1 LNCILIFD
9 KKNMVPIKS
18 SLLFFALLTTTLNYG
33 QFTDVINSNRPGE
46 SMGGFSVGKT
56 VFQAELGGYGIQEK
70 HDLLEYEANGF
81 GSELSLRYGALFEQL
96 EFNLDLQYQKDWYT
110 SDLLNKTRSGLKQT
124 TIGAKYLFYDPAKN
138 YKKKVNVYSWKA
150 NHKFSLRNLIP
161 AVGFY
166 AGVNINLS
174 NNDFSF
180 PTDPKISPKAM
191 LITQN
196 QFGKQVLTIN
206 VVADKIMTDYPSYGY
221 ILTLTRGINQRWTA
235 FVENQGIQ
243 SDFYSDG
250 IFRGGAAFLIQENIQ
265 VDANIGTNY
274 KNTPSLLFGGVGLSW
289 RFDEN
294 YSEVMTREKKD
305 KKDKDKKGKD
315 KKGKDKSKKRKD
327 GVETTPTK

>member
-1 LNCILIFD
+1 
-9 KKNMVPIKS
+9 
-18 SLLFFALLTTTLNYG
+18 
-33 QFTDVINSNRPGE
+33 
-46 SMGGFSVGKT
+46 MGGFSVGKT
-56 VFQAELGGYGIQEK
+56 VFQAELGIYGIREK
-70 HDLLEYEANGF
+70 HDLLDYKAEGF
-81 GSELSLRYGALFEQL
+81 GSDLSLRYGAFLEQL
-96 EFNLDLQYQKDWYT
+96 EFILDLQYQKDWYK
-110 SDLLNKTRSGLKQT
+110 SDLINDSRSGLKQT
-124 TIGAKYLFYDPAKN
+124 TLGAKYLFYDPAKN

-196 QFGKQVLTIN
+196 QFGKHVLTIN
-206 VVADKIMTDYPSYGY
+206 IIADKIMTDYPSYGY
-221 ILTLTRGINQRWTA
+221 IFTLTRGISERWTA
-235 FVENQGIQ
+235 FVENQGIK
-243 SDFYSDG
+243 SDFYADG
-250 IFRGGAAFLIQENIQ
+250 IFRGGAAFLIKENIQ
-265 VDANIGTNY
+265 LDANIGTNY
-274 KNTPSLLFGGVGLSW
+274 KKTPSLLFAGVGISW

-294 YSEVMTREKKD
+294 YSEVMHREPKD

-327 GVETTPTK
+327 EVESTPTK